1 MIYYVLFQ
9 TFVLVSATGL
19 LFLLFFVW
27 RYRYARGAKSLLL
40 LIFSTFIWAAF
51 SFFDTNSQTVEGKM
65 LLFKLMHF
73 GVMTIPPAWLLFSI
87 NYTSR
92 EGGLRGWPVVPFFI
106 FPIAVMTILWIPGG
120 SDYYISAAGLIQS
133 GPFSVLDRHYEPLFW
148 ISASHNYVLMIIGA
162 FILIRRLMRQAE
174 TSKTTMVL
182 ILVAIFLPLV
192 FDVLST
198 FELFNL
204 PEKDIT
210 PVSFAFS
217 VLLITLGLVRY
228 KLFMVAPFAREHIIR
243 SLRDGILVIDTDLR
257 LVEVNLAAMRILN
270 VSEGVIGKK
279 IQEVSNID
287 SLFER
292 LTSKGY
298 FLLVVSATESEDEKY
313 IETELTPLNDEK
325 GYSVGLLI
333 SLHDITERQRMLDR
347 IQTEDRLASIG
358 KLTAG
363 VAHEINN
370 PLAVIKGLAELMMDT
385 DIDEEMKNDITIIN
399 EEVDKVSKVID
410 NLLTFAREQAGEKNR
425 VDINAVVTRVIRLM
439 SFGDDHEGIEVLTDL
454 SPLIP
459 AVFGNEMQ
467 LRQVFVNIIAN
478 AEDSMRNANG
488 KGKLNV
494 STGESEGNVW
504 IRITD
509 DGPGIPIKD
518 IRHIFDPFF
527 TTDDKNN
534 SSGLGLSICHGIIS
548 EHGGKIEVASAEGKG
563 TTFIINLP
571 AYAEID
577 EFSLKNDFA
586 EHA

>member
-9 TFVLVSATGL
+9 AFSLVSATGL

-27 RYRYARGAKSLLL
+27 RYRYAKGAKSLLL

-51 SFFDTNSQTVEGKM
+51 SYCQTSSQTLEGQM
-65 LLFKLMHF
+65 LFFRLLYF
-73 GVMTIPPAWLLFSI
+73 GVMFIPPSWLLFAI

-92 EGGLRGWPVVPFFI
+92 EGGLNAWQAIPFFV
-106 FPIAVMTILWIPGG
+106 FPVIVLVIVWNPQW
-120 SDYYISAAGLIQS
+120 SDTYVSAGRLIES
-133 GPFSVLDRHYEPLFW
+133 GRFLVPEMKFEPLFW
-148 ISASHNYVLMIIGA
+148 ISASYNYVLMIIGGY
-162 FILIRRLMRQAE
+162 ILIRRLFRQAG
-174 TSKTTMVL
+174 TSKKQVVL
-182 ILVAIFLPLV
+182 ILIAVMLPLIV
-192 FDVLST
+192 DIIYT
-198 FELFNL
+198 FNAFNL
-204 PEKDIT
+204 PRKELT
-210 PVSFAFS
+210 PVTFSAS
-217 VLLITLGLVRY
+217 VLLVTLGLVRY
-228 KLFMVAPFAREHIIR
+228 KLFMVVPFAREQIVG
-243 SLRDGILVIDTDLR
+243 SLSDGILVIDTGLH
-257 LVEVNLAAMRILN
+257 LIELN
-270 VSEGVIGKK
+270 QIAKKMLGVSNEAIGKK
-279 IQEVSNID
+279 IAAIPEIN
-287 SLFER
+287 SLFQKLSSTGECLLEQPDVVTEEEKLLEVR
-292 LTSKGY
+292 LN
-298 FLLVVSATESEDEKY
+298 
-313 IETELTPLNDEK
+313 PLNDEK

-333 SLHDITERQRMLDR
+333 TLHDITERKRMLER
-347 IQTEDRLASIG
+347 IHTEDRLASIG
-358 KLTAG
+358 RLTAG

-385 DIDEEMKNDITIIN
+385 DIDEDTKNDVSIIN
-399 EEVDKVSKVID
+399 EEVDKVARVID
-410 NLLTFAREQAGEKNR
+410 NLLTFAREQAGDKNR

-459 AVFGNEMQ
+459 AVLGNEMQ

-509 DGPGIPIKD
+509 DGPGIPKKD
-518 IRHIFDPFF
+518 IWHIFDPFF
-527 TTDDKNN
+527 TTDNKNN

-577 EFSLKNDFA
+577 EFSLENDFA